1 MMEKLEL
8 EEENE
13 MIRRTE
19 ISDIPKLVEMK
30 LKMFEESGHSNLLC
44 DNSYEKICRVYEQL
58 YIEEKACHFV
68 IEEQKSIVACCGG
81 FLNNNI
87 PYCFFKTDF
96 YGFIGDV
103 YTIPQERG
111 KGYATALTKRT
122 IEWLSEKGAKEIR
135 LLASEQ
141 GRSIYEKIGFT
152 STDEMVLTL

>member
-1 MMEKLEL
+1 
-8 EEENE
+8 
-13 MIRRTE
+13 MIRRAE

-30 LKMFEESGHSNLLC
+30 LKMFEESGHDKLLC

-58 YIEEKACHFV
+58 YVEEKSCHFV
-68 IEEQKSIVACCGG
+68 IEEQKIIVACCGG
-81 FLNNNI
+81 FLNTNI

-141 GRSIYEKIGFT
+141 GRTIYEKIGFT